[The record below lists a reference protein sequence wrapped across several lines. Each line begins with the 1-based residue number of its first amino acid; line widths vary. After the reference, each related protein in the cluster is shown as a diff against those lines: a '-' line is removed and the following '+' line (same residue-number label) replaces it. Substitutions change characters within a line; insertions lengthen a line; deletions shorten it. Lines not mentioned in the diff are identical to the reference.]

1 MPIKSDFPDVEL
13 AVTDIWSFLFNR
25 KDREYPDSHV
35 IFQSADTLSRQY
47 TFAQLRQSSVDFA
60 KGLKAVY
67 EFRKGDVLGLFVPN
81 DIDVPPVVLGT
92 LWAGAIVSPANPGYT
107 VAEMVY
113 QLKDSGTKA
122 LCTHFSVLDTARKA
136 AREAG
141 IPESNIFLLGEKQK
155 DASVKIKH
163 WTSIRNLDGT
173 QRFRKPKLDPKTDLA
188 FLVYSSGTTG
198 RPKGVR
204 LTHFNMTSNIEQ
216 THSAEGWL
224 TWNGTSTPPNS
235 DIPLPARGTGDKIL
249 ACLPF
254 FHIYGLNCLV
264 LSPIYSGVHTM
275 VMARFDL
282 ERWCSIVQD
291 HKITF
296 SYIVPPIVL
305 LLCKHPVVEKYDL
318 SSLRMTNSGAAPL
331 TRELVEG
338 LYARKGVKV
347 KQGYGLSETA
357 PTIFM
362 QKWEEWRSAIGTTGV
377 MVTNLEAKFCAVPGS
392 GEESD
397 GRKELPRGEIGELYV
412 RGPNVFSGYHNNP
425 SATAE
430 CLEDGWFRTGDVGFL
445 DERGNLTITDR
456 VKELIKYKGFQVPP
470 AELEGYLASHPLVDD
485 VAVVGVDSQ
494 TLGTEVPRAYIVR
507 KGGLSAVKPTDAAEI
522 MAWMNAKVANHKK
535 LRGGVKFVD
544 AVPKSVSGKIL
555 RRILK
560 ERAKAEFREEEQEQ
574 DASRAKAKVKAK
586 L

>member
-13 AVTDIWSFLFNR
+13 SVTDIWSFLFNR
-25 KDREYPDSHV
+25 KDREFPDDHV
-35 IFQSADTLSRQY
+35 IFQSAETLSRQY
-47 TFAQLRQSSVDFA
+47 TFAQLRQLSVDFA
-60 KGLKAVY
+60 KGLKTVY

-92 LWAGAIVSPANPGYT
+92 LWAGAVVSPANPGYT
-107 VAEMVY
+107 VPELVY
-113 QLKDSGTKA
+113 QLKDSGAKA
-122 LCTHFSVLDTARKA
+122 LCTHVSVLDTACKA

-141 IPESNIFLLGEKQK
+141 IPESHIFLLGAKQE
-155 DASVKIKH
+155 DGTTRIKH
-163 WTSIRNLDGT
+163 WTSIRNQDGL
-173 QRFRKPKLDPKTDLA
+173 QRFRLPKFHPKTDLA

-216 THSAEGWL
+216 IHSAEGWL

-235 DIPLPARGTGDKIL
+235 DIPLPAHGQGDKIL

-377 MVTNLEAKFCAVPGS
+377 MVPNLEAKFCAVPGS

-397 GRKELPRGEIGELYV
+397 GGKELARGEIGELYV
-412 RGPNVFSGYHNNP
+412 RGPNVFGGYHNNP

-470 AELEGYLASHPLVDD
+470 AELEGYLASHPLIDD
-485 VAVVGVDSQ
+485 VAVVGVESEA
-494 TLGTEVPRAYIVR
+494 LGTEAPRAYIVR

-522 MAWMNAKVANHKK
+522 IGWMNAKVANHKK

-555 RRILK
+555 RRVLK
-560 ERAKAEFREEEQEQ
+560 ERAKTEFRKEEEQE
-574 DASRAKAKVKAK
+574 ASQGTVKAK